1 MNGHVAL
8 CLAAAARLQL
18 AFEAAVRQEDKRLL
32 LNLAADCVDK
42 TCPNPQFAPEL
53 AIRRKANANGD
64 QLALLVG
71 AVDLLLPVRE
81 YGWPARRVSPGEWP
95 VEHGR
100 ALRPF
105 EQMLRQ
111 QTPCPPAAR
120 ETLTRWLEPAWTR
133 YPQLREPVL
142 ALIA

>member
-18 AFEAAVRQEDKRLL
+18 AFDAAVLPEQKRVLL
-32 LNLAADCVDK
+32 HLAADCVDK
-42 TCPNPQFAPEL
+42 TCPNPHAAAEL
-53 AIRRKANANGD
+53 ALLRKADASGD
-64 QLALLVG
+64 QLAFLVG
-71 AVDLLLPVRE
+71 AAALLLPVRE

-95 VEHGR
+95 AEHAR

-111 QTPCPPAAR
+111 QTSCPAAAR
-120 ETLTRWLEPAWTR
+120 ETLARWLEPAWVR

-142 ALIA
+142 AVLR